1 MIDHLKEFADFE
13 ATMAK
18 ESSPRVQVVALVRR
32 YAVDRQMDFSLVW
45 RMAYLRLEARTTYRV
60 PEVKNRL
67 QSVEEAGQMEAL
79 LDVMKEME
87 NER

>member
-32 YAVDRQMDFSLVW
+32 YAVDRQMDFSLV
-45 RMAYLRLEARTTYRV
+45 
-60 PEVKNRL
+60 
-67 QSVEEAGQMEAL
+67 
-79 LDVMKEME
+79 
-87 NER
+87 